1 MSEFNTMAS
10 LLGVYSEFNT
20 IASLLGVYQEADAKT
35 RLNKKLGAD
44 ATDRTQQAIA
54 QWSQLIAWSW
64 LDPDDYEEQEKPSAE
79 QENLRQAFI
88 NTLKELARSC
98 LTEHYSPGTVI
109 DQIVAGSDTLSQYL
123 NGELSSEN
131 GLTLPALYQ
140 QLTGKDDYV
149 FQKEFTEIFVFVVNL
164 ERFNGFLAGYIE
176 DNGNIKDK
184 FVGVLA
190 YPPRPALSP
199 SVLTASELRDWSQ
212 GLGDGG
218 YTPPNPYIPTCFC

>member
-1 MSEFNTMAS
+1 MSEFNTIPS
-10 LLGVYSEFNT
+10 LLGVYE
-20 IASLLGVYQEADAKT
+20 EAKAKT
-35 RLNKKLGAD
+35 LLNEKLGAE
-44 ATDRTQQAIA
+44 ATDITRQAIT
-54 QWSQLIAWSW
+54 QWSQLVAWSW
-64 LDPDDYEEQEKPSAE
+64 LGPDDYYELQQETPSAD
-79 QENLRQAFI
+79 QENLRKAFI
-88 NTLKELARSC
+88 NALKDLARSC
-98 LTEHYSPGTVI
+98 ITEHYSPGTFI

-140 QLTGKDDYV
+140 ELTGKDDYV
-149 FQKEFTEIFVFVVNL
+149 FQKEFTEIFVFVVTL

-176 DNGNIKDK
+176 ENGNIKDK
-184 FVGVLA
+184 FLLVLA

-218 YTPPNPYIPTCFC
+218 YTPPNPYIPTCIC

>member
-1 MSEFNTMAS
+1 MSEFNT
-10 LLGVYSEFNT
+10 
-20 IASLLGVYQEADAKT
+20 IPSLLGVYQETDAER
-35 RLNKKLGAD
+35 RLKEKMGAE
-44 ATDRTQQAIA
+44 ATDITRQVVA

-64 LDPDDYEEQEKPSAE
+64 LEPDDYYELQQETPSDD
-79 QENLRQAFI
+79 QENLRKGFI
-88 NTLKELARSC
+88 NALKDLARSC
-98 LTEHYSPGTVI
+98 LTEHYSPGTFI

-123 NGELSSEN
+123 NGDLSSES

-149 FQKEFTEIFVFVVNL
+149 FQKEFTQIFLFVITL

-176 DNGNIKDK
+176 ENGNIKDK

>member
-1 MSEFNTMAS
+1 MSEFNT
-10 LLGVYSEFNT
+10 
-20 IASLLGVYQEADAKT
+20 IPSLLGVYQEADAKT
-35 RLNKKLGAD
+35 RLNEKLGAD
-44 ATDRTQQAIA
+44 ATDTTRQAIA
-54 QWSQLIAWSW
+54 QWSQLVAWSW
-64 LDPDDYEEQEKPSAE
+64 LEPDDYYELEGQPSEEQKKLRKD

-88 NTLKELARSC
+88 NALKDLARSC
-98 LTEHYSPGTVI
+98 LTEHYSPGTFI

-123 NGELSSEN
+123 NGDLSSES

-149 FQKEFTEIFVFVVNL
+149 FKQEFTQFFLFVITL
-164 ERFNGFLAGYIE
+164 ERFNGSLAGYIE
-176 DNGNIKDK
+176 ENGNIKDK
-184 FVGVLA
+184 FVLVLA

-218 YTPPNPYIPTCFC
+218 YTPPNPYIPTCVC